1 MKYQKEDLSTG
12 LIVLCKREMQG
23 LIDYKEVTGRI
34 SSIGDTLL
42 SVAGPDGDVVFLYS
56 DIQKIYT
63 EEEYPEMY
71 L

>member
-1 MKYQKEDLSTG
+1 MKIKKEDLSTG
-12 LIVLCKREMQG
+12 LIVLCKREPLG
-23 LIDYKEVTGRI
+23 LMDYKEVTGRI
-34 SSIGDTLL
+34 SSIGETLL

-63 EEEYPEMY
+63 KEEHPEMY